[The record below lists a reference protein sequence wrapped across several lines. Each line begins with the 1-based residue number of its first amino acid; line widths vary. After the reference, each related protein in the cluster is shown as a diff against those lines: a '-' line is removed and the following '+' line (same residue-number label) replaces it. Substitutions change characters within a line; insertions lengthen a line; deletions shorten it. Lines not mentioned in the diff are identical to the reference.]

1 MKKNYL
7 YLIAALLPTLFAS
20 CAASRHARMAE
31 RNAETVRLWFEEGW
45 NKNRNEDLIERV
57 FSPDWS
63 DGNPL
68 RGDQTDGLDG
78 IRQTVQFYRKAFAD
92 SHFHITHLFATDKQ
106 VAIRYDVVAVHI
118 GDAFGVPKTGKKF
131 TSSGIVIYEMRD
143 GKIYRSWQELDLMS
157 IIKQLKSD

>member
-1 MKKNYL
+1 MKKIL
-7 YLIAALLPTLFAS
+7 PYLIVAWLPFWVGS
-20 CAASRHARMAE
+20 CAATRKIRMAE

-45 NKNRNEDLIERV
+45 NKNRNEELIERV

-63 DGNPL
+63 DGNPI

-92 SHFHITHLFATDKQ
+92 SHFSITHLFASDKQ
-106 VAIRYDVVAVHI
+106 VAIRYDVVATHI

-131 TSSGIVIYEMRD
+131 TSSGIVIYDMQD
-143 GKIYRSWQELDLMS
+143 GKIKRSWQELDLMG
-157 IIKQLKSD
+157 IVKQLKSD